1 MVGRKANCCPFI
13 SKSFKRSIN
22 GFHTSQGCMKECVL
36 LQTFWKWSKLWREGL
51 TWLIS
56 GEVHRQTRGTH
67 YFEKKLVKWIKI
79 VCNMAP
85 YNVFCF
91 FSVHLIHLVVFP
103 CEGYIILS
111 TQDLDLIHR
120 NSVVT
125 ATGKILEWVSA
136 AEPLSFGQTCLPFPL
151 AHSCGANAAL
161 SQPHHRKTQKPG
173 MSRSRWRNWRGH
185 VLPKKLD
192 LFKDLFHSDPSVL
205 SRGDT
210 SVSGGRRTEN
220 RYNWELSFCG
230 QNACSVAAF
239 PWPRLRSSPQ
249 ELYRIPWECCHKHAH
264 CTEHTSHLLRLN
276 HCVTANTHE
285 SNHSVSTWA
294 QIQARFQF
302 STPLFTMWYN
312 IRWCYIIYYNVIWC
326 DTMHCKTIRYQTIWY
341 DTIWYDTIWC
351 NMIPDDTMRCDAIPN
366 DTIRY
371 HTMWCINKNSKW
383 CKHYLLPL
391 WTQSQKI
398 KKRQWKH
405 NVHTKK
411 YTRKVSEINVEK
423 KIKWWEKNRLRQ
435 PESSIIQISRLQSSG
450 LESLAFQLCCL
461 NFERREHRACWTTD
475 V

>member
-1 MVGRKANCCPFI
+1 
-13 SKSFKRSIN
+13 
-22 GFHTSQGCMKECVL
+22 
-36 LQTFWKWSKLWREGL
+36 
-51 TWLIS
+51 
-56 GEVHRQTRGTH
+56 
-67 YFEKKLVKWIKI
+67 
-79 VCNMAP
+79 MAP
-85 YNVFCF
+85 FDCL
-91 FSVHLIHLVVFP
+91 FSVHQFIWSYFLAK
-103 CEGYIILS
+103 
-111 TQDLDLIHR
+111 DLIHR

-185 VLPKKLD
+185 VLPKKLA

-210 SVSGGRRTEN
+210 SVSGGHGTEN

-239 PWPRLRSSPQ
+239 PWPRFRSSPQ
-249 ELYRIPWECCHKHAH
+249 ELYRIPWECCHKHAY
-264 CTEHTSHLLRLN
+264 CAEHTSHLLRLN

-294 QIQARFQF
+294 QIQARIQF

-312 IRWCYIIYYNVIWC
+312 IRWYIIYHLYHIL
-326 DTMHCKTIRYQTIWY
+326 Q
-341 DTIWYDTIWC
+341 C
-351 NMIPDDTMRCDAIPN
+351 NMIRYDALQDNTIPDDMIWYNMIWYNTIRWDAIPN

-371 HTMWCINKNSKW
+371 HTIPYDTMWCVNKNSKW
-383 CKHYLLPL
+383 CKHDLLPL

-398 KKRQWKH
+398 KKRQWEH

-411 YTRKVSEINVEK
+411 CTRKVSETRYKKCRKKNKVMGKKQVEAARK
-423 KIKWWEKNRLRQ
+423 QQHTNQ
-435 PESSIIQISRLQSSG
+435 SPEQWFGIFG
-450 LESLAFQLCCL
+450 LSTVLLKLWAKRTRTVLDNCCL
-461 NFERREHRACWTTD
+461 TAWD
-475 V
+475 VLFWNSTVICPSKLKSYWVLFFFFFHLGPWSEKHDGYFDGSSCFLK